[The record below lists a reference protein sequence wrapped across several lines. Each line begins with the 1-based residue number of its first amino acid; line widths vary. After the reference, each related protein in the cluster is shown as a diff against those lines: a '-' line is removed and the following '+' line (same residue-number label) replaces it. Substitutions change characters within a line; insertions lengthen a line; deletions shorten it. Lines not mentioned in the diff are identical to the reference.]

1 MNKEEN
7 VMKII
12 LSLLM
17 AVMFLGGQAAA
28 DEPDICEGQVGAA
41 FGLCQAYINMGCDT
55 ADPDASEVACAKVE
69 AAFIKITGSTPPW
82 ANQCPLWSKE
92 ELDILYGDCYEWAYN
107 DDCYNEGL
115 TSICKNEARGPDPDR
130 YTSITMVHN
139 PVIDL
144 QIIFIR
150 AFDPESGIQIDR
162 AIEASEEG
170 YDACSA
176 DLFSHEF
183 TVCQ

>member
-17 AVMFLGGQAAA
+17 AAMFLGGQAAA

-69 AAFIKITGSTPPW
+69 AAFIKITGSTPPM
-82 ANQCPLWSKE
+82 
-92 ELDILYGDCYEWAYN
+92 G
-107 DDCYNEGL
+107 
-115 TSICKNEARGPDPDR
+115 
-130 YTSITMVHN
+130 
-139 PVIDL
+139 
-144 QIIFIR
+144 
-150 AFDPESGIQIDR
+150 
-162 AIEASEEG
+162 
-170 YDACSA
+170 
-176 DLFSHEF
+176 
-183 TVCQ
+183 